1 MGLTKALQQLPRV
14 RLRLPEVP
22 ELAAAQEKGVAGV
35 LKVQQPQRRLDR
47 VSRQLPCTAEPA
59 VGRLPCTGLSQ

>member
-1 MGLTKALQQLPRV
+1 MSLTEALQQLPRV

-35 LKVQQPQRRLDR
+35 LEVQQPQRRLDC
-47 VSRQLPCTAEPA
+47 VSAQLPCAA
-59 VGRLPCTGLSQ
+59 